1 MKKSK
6 SALEKGFLKLMNM
19 AVFKKNLEI
28 MRNQIDI
35 KIVTTE
41 ARGNYLILERNY
53 HTTNIFGKILGK
65 TNEKK
70 QVCLNQ
76 SV

>member
-1 MKKSK
+1 
-6 SALEKGFLKLMNM
+6 
-19 AVFKKNLEI
+19 

-41 ARGNYLILERNY
+41 ARGNYLILEPNY
-53 HTTNIFGKILGK
+53 HAANIFGKIFGK

>member
-1 MKKSK
+1 
-6 SALEKGFLKLMNM
+6 
-19 AVFKKNLEI
+19 

-35 KIVTTE
+35 KIVTTK
-41 ARGNYLILERNY
+41 ARGNYLILEPNY
-53 HTTNIFGKILGK
+53 YTTNIFGKIFGK